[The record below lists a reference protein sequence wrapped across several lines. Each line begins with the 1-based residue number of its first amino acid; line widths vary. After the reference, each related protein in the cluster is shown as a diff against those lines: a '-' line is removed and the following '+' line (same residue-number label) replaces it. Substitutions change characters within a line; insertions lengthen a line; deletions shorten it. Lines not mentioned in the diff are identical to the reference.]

1 MDEVTFLLRL
11 LEDRWAA
18 AGAAL
23 VSAGKIASGHNVI
36 PRFVDVRSI
45 KPNEGRRVDADM
57 KGILVVYEDSNSTD
71 YPTIDHSV
79 RNETYGFTIHIRV
92 LHRRDFAQDGSEA
105 NYNTGLT
112 YSRDRLHAMYRIARY
127 ILENNSLKPTVYV
140 GGGTSGTVEDDAELI
155 KLQSRSEANDRGK
168 RLLGYKLSVEMKRF
182 ARTV

>member
-1 MDEVTFLLRL
+1 M
-11 LEDRWAA
+11 
-18 AGAAL
+18 
-23 VSAGKIASGHNVI
+23 
-36 PRFVDVRSI
+36 
-45 KPNEGRRVDADM
+45 
-57 KGILVVYEDSNSTD
+57 
-71 YPTIDHSV
+71 

-92 LHRRDFAQDGSEA
+92 LHRRDFAQDGSES

-112 YSRDRLHAMYRIARY
+112 YSRDRLQAMYRIARY